1 MNLKELFKS
10 HLSYWPNEINVSDV
24 SIVKRDNTVGGGI
37 RSLNLWNTYEEI
49 EKNTRDNE
57 WQGLA
62 SWSYYGILHS
72 KLKSYL
78 DKGSKSEKILIVS
91 DAIENEFNMFSKT
104 IVETLNYKGI
114 GYESMLKEY
123 LRDN

>member
-10 HLSYWPNEINVSDV
+10 HLSYWPSEINISDV
-24 SIVKRDNTVGGGI
+24 TIIKRDNTVGDGI
-37 RSLNLWNTYEEI
+37 RSWNLWNTYEEV
-49 EKNTRDNE
+49 EKKIRDNE

-62 SWSYYGILHS
+62 SWAYYGILHS

-78 DKGSKSEKILIVS
+78 DKESKSEKILVVS
-91 DAIENEFNMFSKT
+91 AAIENEFNEFSKT
-104 IVETLNYKGI
+104 ILETLNCKGL
-114 GYESMLKEY
+114 GYEGMLKEY